1 MRGGHGRA
9 GRQAAAGTDTAV
21 SRALGVSASNREIDA
36 RIKIGKFD
44 PEAEPFL
51 GVPITVKVPAATRAK
66 KQAMLPLLTALVAV
80 FVTGLFDHRQESI
93 PVSGMPQTAGFV
105 PRSMTH
111 AAVEKDATVV
121 ERLRKAGFV
130 ILGVTNT
137 SELCFWSECN
147 NHLYGRSLNPYD
159 PRRTTGGSSG
169 GEGGIIGSVR

>member
-1 MRGGHGRA
+1 M
-9 GRQAAAGTDTAV
+9 
-21 SRALGVSASNREIDA
+21 GVPDREIDA
-36 RIKIGKFD
+36 RIKAGKFD
-44 PEAEPFL
+44 PEVEPFL
-51 GVPITVKVPAATRAK
+51 GVPITVKVRAGSPRQQERLRSAALADRVPAN
-66 KQAMLPLLTALVAV
+66 VAGR
-80 FVTGLFDHRQESI
+80 FGHPQESI

-169 GEGGIIGSVR
+169 GEGGIIGSVRARPAEHAGGVPS

>member
-1 MRGGHGRA
+1 M
-9 GRQAAAGTDTAV
+9 
-21 SRALGVSASNREIDA
+21 
-36 RIKIGKFD
+36 
-44 PEAEPFL
+44 
-51 GVPITVKVPAATRAK
+51 
-66 KQAMLPLLTALVAV
+66 
-80 FVTGLFDHRQESI
+80 
-93 PVSGMPQTAGFV
+93 SGMPQTAGFV